1 MTRQNELG
9 RSFPSTQKRIHPKAH
24 LWPFTCFADH
34 RLEWWSSFF
43 IIIIIYTY
51 VCVCMVV
58 NCSLRTD
65 RKRERKEKRENAWN
79 RGSLLLRGRDR
90 MALETMSNHTEAVS
104 FQPRGKY
111 SRKRKLQNSC
121 LPSCLYKVNYS
132 WLNVNNKPM
141 QIFVIFSVLRRLG
154 EQQEMKSL

>member
-1 MTRQNELG
+1 MSWGDLSPALRRG
-9 RSFPSTQKRIHPKAH
+9 STQKHICDHSHVLPTTDLSGGAH
-24 LWPFTCFADH
+24 F
-34 RLEWWSSFF
+34 SFHNNND
-43 IIIIIYTY
+43 IYIY
-51 VCVCMVV
+51 MCVCMVV